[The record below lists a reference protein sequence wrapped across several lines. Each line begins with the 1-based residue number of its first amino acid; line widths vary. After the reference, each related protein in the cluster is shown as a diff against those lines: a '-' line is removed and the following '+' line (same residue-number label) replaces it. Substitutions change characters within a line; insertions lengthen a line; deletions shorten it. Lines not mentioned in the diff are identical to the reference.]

1 MPAVLEGDRL
11 RQRRR
16 VAGQHRL
23 GSLPAPCG
31 VTASLATAGCQAS
44 AGWGRIPAVSVICM
58 PPFCE
63 GGRVETKRGP
73 CRSRREPAMSI
84 RLEMPVVGRRRST
97 RRQGKD
103 NLTFDRLT
111 REDGG
116 QARSCTPPEFPN
128 LLGGARFRGKVAA
141 TSGLTARKLSPPHC
155 SSGRT
160 ALFCITDDKNEL
172 SQAKWR
178 CLCAPSQT
186 WPLCFAMMRLYFSSW
201 RNSSAATCRS
211 RGGIGKRETAES
223 NRQRDP
229 GERVPRPTGRR
240 HLRSANASQGIRF
253 WLSPTVDA

>member
-141 TSGLTARKLSPPHC
+141 TSGLTARNFRLLTVPAAGQLSSVSPTTKMSLAKLSGVVCVRHH
-155 SSGRT
+155 R
-160 ALFCITDDKNEL
+160 
-172 SQAKWR
+172 
-178 CLCAPSQT
+178 
-186 WPLCFAMMRLYFSSW
+186 
-201 RNSSAATCRS
+201 
-211 RGGIGKRETAES
+211 RGHS
-223 NRQRDP
+223 
-229 GERVPRPTGRR
+229 VS
-240 HLRSANASQGIRF
+240 L
-253 WLSPTVDA
+253 